1 MDSVKDLWA
10 AVLEQLGQRLTRVSM
25 ETWFEGIEAVE
36 LTENT
41 LCLYCG
47 SGFRVMILE
56 QRYLPLIRECL
67 AELLTGEAEIRF
79 LTEEQYRARQSKAAP
94 AEDNG
99 LTFDTFVVGD
109 SNRMAHAAARAVAQ
123 PGSCCGN
130 PLVIYGDTGLG
141 KTHLLNAIAAE
152 VRAREPESRVV
163 FSKGDSFVNELVD
176 SIRTK
181 SNDRF
186 REKYRSADCFLI
198 DDVQFIAGKHA
209 TQEEFFNTFEAL
221 YESGC
226 RIVLA
231 MDRPPRELETLE
243 KRLRGRFEGGLMV
256 EVAPPDYETRLA
268 IVREKARL
276 RELSLSEEDMAL
288 IAEEL
293 PGSVRRIE
301 GLLNQLKAGESL
313 ARQTG
318 GEPPSVGKLLAAM
331 VGQSRPADPV
341 KETVAAVCGAFS
353 LSRAQLLGSSRGRTE
368 TLARQA
374 AFYLLCRR
382 YGLSAS
388 EAGRVMGR
396 DHTAAL
402 YSIRSLEQKMKN
414 DPLLEKL
421 VEQLMRSGG

>member
-1 MDSVKDLWA
+1 MHSVKDLWE
-10 AVLEQLGQRLTRVSM
+10 AVLEQLRQRLTRVSV

-56 QRYLPLIRECL
+56 QRYMPLIRECL
-67 AELLTGEAEIRF
+67 AELLAGETEICF
-79 LTEEQYRARQSKAAP
+79 LTEEQYRARQSKGAP
-94 AEDNG
+94 AESS
-99 LTFDTFVVGD
+99 LTFDTFVVGS
-109 SNRMAHAAARAVAQ
+109 SNRMAYAAARAVAEQ
-123 PGSCCGN
+123 GGCCGN

-141 KTHLLNAIAAE
+141 KTHLLNAVAAE
-152 VRAREPESRVV
+152 VRAREPEARVV

-176 SIRTK
+176 SIRTG
-181 SNDRF
+181 NGGRF

-221 YESGC
+221 YEAGC

-276 RELSLSEEDMAL
+276 RELTLSEEDAAL
-288 IAEEL
+288 IAERL

-301 GLLNQLKAGESL
+301 GLLNQLKEGEKL

-318 GEPPSVGKLLAAM
+318 AEPPAVSRVLAAM
-331 VGQSRPADPV
+331 AGPSHSVNPGEESIR
-341 KETVAAVCGAFS
+341 KVCEAFS
-353 LSRAQLLGSSRGRTE
+353 LSRAQLLGRSRGRTE
-368 TLARQA
+368 TLARQI

-402 YSIRSLEQKMKN
+402 YSMQSLEKKMKD
-414 DPLLEKL
+414 DPLLKQR
-421 VEQLMRSGG
+421 VEQLSGSCG